1 MKWLLEWKRRRLLS
15 ALREEERRA
24 LIADLQAAEFEVTV
38 EGAGGGNGTE
48 GDQPAARNNL
58 AMTAADRTPTRFMS
72 RFSPQI
78 RNVEFKREFFA
89 VFGQILVGK
98 INRTTARVIL
108 IQKLRQL
115 DYDPGCGFPCERG
128 KPPLVEGPT
137 LDRID
142 LMIRTEIA
150 LTRNERRCREAQDE
164 CHKFLFP
171 GWELVLLGCVNPELD
186 SPETRIGEW
195 ERRWRAA
202 GDSVK
207 WIGARKP
214 RMMACKDSPIWQA
227 LGNGEGGFND
237 GLKHPFPPFA
247 LKSQMDWRA
256 VPRAEW
262 YAGAR

>member
-1 MKWLLEWKRRRLLS
+1 MSNSSARSSPFSGRL
-15 ALREEERRA
+15 
-24 LIADLQAAEFEVTV
+24 
-38 EGAGGGNGTE
+38 
-48 GDQPAARNNL
+48 
-58 AMTAADRTPTRFMS
+58 
-72 RFSPQI
+72 
-78 RNVEFKREFFA
+78 
-89 VFGQILVGK
+89 LVGK

-207 WIGARKP
+207 LIGARKP

-237 GLKHPFPPFA
+237 GLKHPFRHLRSKARWIGAPSRAQNGMQARDRVAYRIPLF
-247 LKSQMDWRA
+247 LKRTAPCSARI
-256 VPRAEW
+256 AESVICTSNV
-262 YAGAR
+262 GF